1 VKVCVFSELLE
12 AMHCRRFEQ
21 GNSCLEQE
29 QKSVLHLIPN
39 LLSDGNLRSVAQ
51 LRSS

>member
-1 VKVCVFSELLE
+1 MFSELLE

-21 GNSCLEQE
+21 ENSCLEQE